1 MGRGSGIRVRGT
13 AIQVSFYWRGQ
24 RFQKT
29 LKLEPTKQNLKY
41 AERLRSS
48 ILLEIAQGTF
58 DPSKYFRKQA
68 PHSSPLHVKDA
79 LESWLA
85 SIERNTAVSTL
96 RDYKSAVTF
105 HLIPAFGHLEL
116 GQLTTSSIR
125 MWIGTLKNITNKRI
139 NNILTPLRGMLA
151 DAFHEGTLNKNPMDR
166 IKNLPLQTKEP
177 DPFSPE
183 EIGLILE
190 KAEGQFR
197 NLIQFAFWSGLRT
210 SELIGLKWEDVDWK
224 RGSVFVRRAVVRNV
238 VKDTKTRSGQRE
250 VLLLSPA
257 REALV
262 RQKEHTSL
270 ANERIFHNPITGKSW
285 NDDTVILKHWTPLLK
300 RAGVRYRN
308 PYQTRHTY
316 ASLLLSAGENP
327 MWVAS
332 QMGHADW
339 GMIRKRY
346 GRWIP
351 SVDPSVGLRA
361 NEIAAQMSEGV
372 LNGDKTV
379 TGKNLVEHKSLKIKG
394 K

>member
-68 PHSSPLHVKDA
+68 PPSSPLHVKDA

-166 IKNLPLQTKEP
+166 IKNLPLLEEP
-177 DPFSPE
+177 AGRLVPE
-183 EIGLILE
+183 IVKGKVRQE
-190 KAEGQFR
+190 KRIRLFP
-197 NLIQFAFWSGLRT
+197 LLFAFL
-210 SELIGLKWEDVDWK
+210 LVDIP
-224 RGSVFVRRAVVRNV
+224 GEGN
-238 VKDTKTRSGQRE
+238 
-250 VLLLSPA
+250 
-257 REALV
+257 
-262 RQKEHTSL
+262 SL
-270 ANERIFHNPITGKSW
+270 AKRLRNRMGLNSPDLSVDSSGDPLKNSNSGHCKRNDPLFPILRLRKR
-285 NDDTVILKHWTPLLK
+285 HRPLLVVHQVPGHPCQLSLSHG
-300 RAGVRYRN
+300 RFDGERN
-308 PYQTRHTY
+308 
-316 ASLLLSAGENP
+316 
-327 MWVAS
+327 
-332 QMGHADW
+332 
-339 GMIRKRY
+339 
-346 GRWIP
+346 
-351 SVDPSVGLRA
+351 
-361 NEIAAQMSEGV
+361 
-372 LNGDKTV
+372 
-379 TGKNLVEHKSLKIKG
+379 KIG
-394 K
+394 